1 VKPEAV
7 KQIRKDLKFHR
18 IALPR
23 EEDVARAKAWLS
35 KK

>member
-7 KQIRKDLKFHR
+7 KEINQDLKFHR
-18 IALPR
+18 MALPR
-23 EEDVARAKAWLS
+23 EEDIERAKAWLS